1 MRTNQRNRETVWFAL
16 YQGISDVTDAN
27 GNLTGEHR
35 EAYASPRM
43 ARMKVSRKRGTSRPD
58 APGMTDPFTVSLIT
72 EDLTTPFD
80 TSTIWWVGIPVK
92 IATPHNFRCT
102 GVATSINTRTIYLEE
117 VNVS

>member
-1 MRTNQRNRETVWFAL
+1 MRTSQRNKQTVWFAL
-16 YQGISDVTDAN
+16 YQGISDVTDAD
-27 GNLTGEHR
+27 GNLTGEHPAVYG
-35 EAYASPRM
+35 EPTK
-43 ARMKVSRKRGTSRPD
+43 ARMKVSRKSGVSKPD

-80 TSTIWWVGIPVK
+80 TSTIWWVGIPLQ